1 MTGQESATR
10 GALIW
15 SGRKCTIFGLP
26 LSFTKYF
33 VYEKRLV
40 TRRGFFSLVEDE
52 LDFYKVLD
60 KSLVLPFWQ
69 RIFGCGSIHLNV
81 ADVDTPVKV
90 LVSVK
95 QPRKVY
101 AQIDKIVTD
110 LTGNLSPVRTAANI
124 LSSVDQGEFFN

>member
-10 GALIW
+10 GTLIW

>member
-1 MTGQESATR
+1 MSNQGSATR

-60 KSLVLPFWQ
+60 KSIVLPFWQ
-69 RIFGCGSIHLNV
+69 RVFGCGSIHLNV

-90 LVSVK
+90 LMSIK
-95 QPRKVY
+95 KPREVY
-101 AQIDKIVTD
+101 EHIDSIVTS
-110 LTGNLSPVRTAANI
+110 LAGNNPMRTAASI
-124 LSSVDQGEFFN
+124 LGSVNQGEFYN

>member
-1 MTGQESATR
+1 MSNQGSTTR

-40 TRRGFFSLVEDE
+40 TRRGFLNLAEDE

-60 KSLVLPFWQ
+60 KSIKLPFWQ
-69 RIFGCGSIHLNV
+69 RMFGCGSIHLNV
-81 ADVDTPVKV
+81 ADVDTPIKV
-90 LVSVK
+90 LESIK
-95 QPRKVY
+95 APREVY
-101 AQIDKIVTD
+101 DHIDRIVTD
-110 LTGNLSPVRTAANI
+110 IAVNHPMRSAAHI
-124 LSSVDQGEFFN
+124 LGSVDQGEFFN

>member
-1 MTGQESATR
+1 MSNQGSTTR

-40 TRRGFFSLVEDE
+40 TRRGFFSIVEDE

-60 KSLVLPFWQ
+60 KSIVLPFWQ
-69 RIFGCGSIHLNV
+69 RVFGCGSIHLNV
-81 ADVDTPVKV
+81 ADVDTPIKI
-90 LVSVK
+90 LESVK
-95 QPRKVY
+95 KPREVY
-101 AQIDKIVTD
+101 EHIDSIVTS
-110 LTGNLSPVRTAANI
+110 LAGNNPMRTAASI
-124 LSSVDQGEFFN
+124 LGSVNQGEFFN